1 MRWLVYA
8 AFIRDCEENSPID
21 LAKLVGGVA
30 VKLVMGMKVLHKK
43 LVDGEDVEE
52 LELLRK
58 QCSKLS
64 EEKASLEECNKE
76 LSLTLKNLQAS
87 VDQQEV
93 ALNGLREQ
101 VASDSEVVLDLRNK
115 LGSADLALQSK
126 EKEICERDATIAEL
140 RRQLAVKDKQV
151 EEHESQIWQDGL
163 HAYSSCRAALQRFG
177 AEPQEMPREM
187 TRERFFHWLD
197 TEFKMLPGIMDRVGD
212 YAASVCTDA
221 LLRLLS
227 DCGCEHLK
235 KLGGRGFVFP
245 SAEGLPAATNVCEAV
260 KKIFLS
266 RFWVAHGR
274 EAARK
279 TAHDR
284 LTRVPGTWR
293 WMLGVAA
300 VPAIVQ
306 FVLMLFLPE
315 SPRWLY
321 WKDEKAQAIAVLEKI
336 YDSDRLEEEVELL
349 ASSSMHEFQSDNT
362 ASYLDV
368 FKSKE
373 LRLAFFAG
381 AGLQAFQQFTG
392 INTVMYYSPTIVQ
405 MAGFTS
411 NKLALLLSLIVAAMN
426 AAGTIVG
433 IYLIDRCGRRRL
445 ALTSLCGVVIS
456 LVILAMAFIL
466 QSSSSL
472 CTAAANGTCQGAL
485 GWFAVAGLALYI
497 AFFSPGM
504 GPVPWAVNSEIYPE
518 AYRGMCGGMSAT
530 VNWISNL
537 IVAQT
542 FLSIVGLVG
551 TGLTFLII
559 AGIGVLAFIFVA
571 LYVPETKGLTFEQVE
586 QLWKERA
593 WGSRG
598 NCQSLLGSTA

>member
-1 MRWLVYA
+1 MTIDMSIPGSSGLLNAVGKRNMKFFSNRYVLALTGA
-8 AFIRDCEENSPID
+8 AGIGGFLFGYDTGVISGALLYIRDEFPAVRDNYFLQETIVSM
-21 LAKLVGGVA
+21 ALVGAMLGA
-30 VKLVMGMKVLHKK
+30 AGGGWINDAYGRKKSTLLADLMFALGSLVMCAAGGPYILILGRL
-43 LVDGEDVEE
+43 LVGLGVGI
-52 LELLRK
+52 
-58 QCSKLS
+58 
-64 EEKASLEECNKE
+64 
-76 LSLTLKNLQAS
+76 AS
-87 VDQQEV
+87 VTAPV
-93 ALNGLREQ
+93 Y
-101 VASDSEVVLDLRNK
+101 
-115 LGSADLALQSK
+115 
-126 EKEICERDATIAEL
+126 IAEAAPSEI
-140 RRQLAVKDKQV
+140 RG
-151 EEHESQIWQDGL
+151 GL
-163 HAYSSCRAALQRFG
+163 VS
-177 AEPQEMPREM
+177 
-187 TRERFFHWLD
+187 
-197 TEFKMLPGIMDRVGD
+197 
-212 YAASVCTDA
+212 
-221 LLRLLS
+221 
-227 DCGCEHLK
+227 
-235 KLGGRGFVFP
+235 
-245 SAEGLPAATNVCEAV
+245 TNVLMITGGQFFSYLINLGFTE
-260 KKIFLS
+260 
-266 RFWVAHGR
+266 
-274 EAARK
+274 
-279 TAHDR
+279 
-284 LTRVPGTWR
+284 VPGTWR

-336 YDSDRLEEEVELL
+336 YDSDRLEEE
-349 ASSSMHEFQSDNT
+349 
-362 ASYLDV
+362 
-368 FKSKE
+368 
-373 LRLAFFAG
+373 
-381 AGLQAFQQFTG
+381 AFQQFTG

>member
-1 MRWLVYA
+1 
-8 AFIRDCEENSPID
+8 
-21 LAKLVGGVA
+21 
-30 VKLVMGMKVLHKK
+30 
-43 LVDGEDVEE
+43 
-52 LELLRK
+52 
-58 QCSKLS
+58 
-64 EEKASLEECNKE
+64 
-76 LSLTLKNLQAS
+76 
-87 VDQQEV
+87 
-93 ALNGLREQ
+93 
-101 VASDSEVVLDLRNK
+101 
-115 LGSADLALQSK
+115 
-126 EKEICERDATIAEL
+126 
-140 RRQLAVKDKQV
+140 
-151 EEHESQIWQDGL
+151 
-163 HAYSSCRAALQRFG
+163 
-177 AEPQEMPREM
+177 
-187 TRERFFHWLD
+187 
-197 TEFKMLPGIMDRVGD
+197 
-212 YAASVCTDA
+212 
-221 LLRLLS
+221 
-227 DCGCEHLK
+227 
-235 KLGGRGFVFP
+235 
-245 SAEGLPAATNVCEAV
+245 
-260 KKIFLS
+260 
-266 RFWVAHGR
+266 
-274 EAARK
+274 
-279 TAHDR
+279 
-284 LTRVPGTWR
+284 
-293 WMLGVAA
+293 MLGVAA

-362 ASYLDV
+362 SYLDV

-373 LRLAFFAG
+373 LRLAFFTG

-445 ALTSLCGVVIS
+445 ALTSLSGVVIS

-472 CTAAANGTCQGAL
+472 CMAAANGTCQGAL

-551 TGLTFLII
+551 TGVTFLII
-559 AGIGVLAFIFVA
+559 AGIAVLAFIFVA
-571 LYVPETKGLTFEQVE
+571 LYVPETKGLSFEQVE
-586 QLWKERA
+586 QLWKEKA

-598 NCQSLLGSTA
+598 NCQSLLGAAP

>member
-1 MRWLVYA
+1 MA
-8 AFIRDCEENSPID
+8 
-21 LAKLVGGVA
+21 LVGAMLGAAGGGWINDAYGRKKSTLLADLMFALGSIVMCAAGGPYILILGRLLVGLGVGVA
-30 VKLVMGMKVLHKK
+30 
-43 LVDGEDVEE
+43 
-52 LELLRK
+52 
-58 QCSKLS
+58 
-64 EEKASLEECNKE
+64 
-76 LSLTLKNLQAS
+76 S
-87 VDQQEV
+87 VTAPV
-93 ALNGLREQ
+93 Y
-101 VASDSEVVLDLRNK
+101 
-115 LGSADLALQSK
+115 
-126 EKEICERDATIAEL
+126 IAEAAPSEI
-140 RRQLAVKDKQV
+140 RG
-151 EEHESQIWQDGL
+151 GL
-163 HAYSSCRAALQRFG
+163 VS
-177 AEPQEMPREM
+177 
-187 TRERFFHWLD
+187 
-197 TEFKMLPGIMDRVGD
+197 
-212 YAASVCTDA
+212 
-221 LLRLLS
+221 
-227 DCGCEHLK
+227 
-235 KLGGRGFVFP
+235 
-245 SAEGLPAATNVCEAV
+245 TNVLM
-260 KKIFLS
+260 ITGGQFFSYLINLS
-266 RFWVAHGR
+266 FT
-274 EAARK
+274 E
-279 TAHDR
+279 
-284 LTRVPGTWR
+284 VPGTWR

-362 ASYLDV
+362 SYLDV

-373 LRLAFFAG
+373 LRLAFFTG

-445 ALTSLCGVVIS
+445 ALTSLSGVVIS

-472 CTAAANGTCQGAL
+472 CMAAANGTCQGAL

-551 TGLTFLII
+551 TGVTFLII
-559 AGIGVLAFIFVA
+559 AGIAVLAFIFVA
-571 LYVPETKGLTFEQVE
+571 LYVPETKGLSFEQVE
-586 QLWKERA
+586 QLWKEKA

-598 NCQSLLGSTA
+598 NCQSLLGAAP